1 MTFAPTC
8 PGCRPHR
15 GHRHRLSDPLR
26 MQRRQS
32 FQYLLLENHVE
43 NTHIPTF
50 PDGVGEAQAPKGQA
64 EAHVS
69 RTRTQPARPS
79 SLQESTLAPGTL
91 TLPADI

>member
-1 MTFAPTC
+1 MGIAT
-8 PGCRPHR
+8 G
-15 GHRHRLSDPLR
+15 LSDPLR

-43 NTHIPTF
+43 NAHIPTVPGF
-50 PDGVGEAQAPKGQA
+50 PDGVAEAQAPKGQA

-79 SLQESTLAPGTL
+79 SLQESDTGSRDPDTAR
-91 TLPADI
+91 